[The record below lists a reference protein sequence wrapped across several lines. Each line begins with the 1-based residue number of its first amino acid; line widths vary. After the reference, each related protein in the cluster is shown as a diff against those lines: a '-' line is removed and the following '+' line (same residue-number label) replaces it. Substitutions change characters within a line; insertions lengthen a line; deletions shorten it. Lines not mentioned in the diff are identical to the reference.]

1 MDANHIKTVLKL
13 HYVWMHLKEQGSN
26 FHFCQKTL
34 WETRQLSEKLTTE
47 IKTPQLHTQIL

>member
-1 MDANHIKTVLKL
+1 MDANHIKAVLKF
-13 HYVWMHLKEQGSN
+13 HQVWMQLKEQGSN
-26 FHFCQKTL
+26 FHFCQKAL